1 MSDLII
7 EVVAGPMD
15 GLLCE
20 LANGA
25 TIGRSVGNALSI
37 SFDNMVSRRHV
48 QFVKEGAYWC
58 IKDLNSVN
66 GTYYRKQRLKVN
78 LSTPVEIN
86 EPVLV
91 GATVIRLAQGQPKKE
106 SSVITKALLQD
117 PRDVYEMAAPVLDVW
132 DRLYQNMP
140 EQGRYCDV
148 ELFFKELAAVTGP
161 QAGAR
166 DMERILSPV
175 GFGIWSSWLPSMFPF
190 VPEYN
195 LISNCLIIAP
205 RLWQILKIAS
215 RIAGGQPLAPKD
227 MVAAVRQEGRSLT
240 AQFID
245 SDTSVR
251 RVLDQVKMPAT
262 ISGHA
267 QKQDRCQNNIRRPDG
282 IRKKKLDTPGS
293 EPKTTASKQV
303 QIAAERLRFG
313 LNVEKLIHGF
323 ITDAK
328 IVSPGQGSCLLPG
341 FDKNLMEIAKSGD
354 VSLERQYLETMYHC
368 LAAILAAQQD
378 GYDLYGRQICR
389 RLEDSMDD
397 TKDYK
402 GGINFGAKKLKGR
415 QKTVNVIHS
424 TLARLESEGLGV
436 EIVRAKIRENIN
448 SFSRTGTSK
457 RRKSD

>member
-91 GATVIRLAQGQPKKE
+91 GATVLRLAQGQPKKD

-117 PRDVYEMAAPVLDVW
+117 PRDAYEMAAPVLDVW
-132 DRLYQNMP
+132 DRLYQNIP

-148 ELFFKELAAVTGP
+148 ELFFKELAAVFDP

-166 DMERILSPV
+166 NMERILSPG
-175 GFGIWSSWLPSMFPF
+175 GFGIWSTWLPSMFPF
-190 VPEYN
+190 IPEYN
-195 LISNCLIIAP
+195 LIPNCLAVAP

-215 RIAGGQPLAPKD
+215 RIAGGQPLEPKD
-227 MVAAVRQEGRSLT
+227 MVDAVRQEGRSLT
-240 AQFID
+240 ALYIE
-245 SDTSVR
+245 SDTLVRGILGRLKPSVKVSGQAQNRGMGQNSNR
-251 RVLDQVKMPAT
+251 RPYGKRKSKPAT
-262 ISGHA
+262 
-267 QKQDRCQNNIRRPDG
+267 
-282 IRKKKLDTPGS
+282 PGN
-293 EPKTTASKQV
+293 EPETTASEQL
-303 QIAAERLRFG
+303 QIASDRLRFG

-328 IVSPGQGSCLLPG
+328 ILSPGQGCCLLPG
-341 FDKNLMEIAKSGD
+341 FDKNLVQIAKSGD
-354 VSLERQYLETMYHC
+354 VNLERQYLEAMYHC

-378 GYDLYGRQICR
+378 GYDLYGQQICR

-415 QKTVNVIHS
+415 QKTVNTIHS
-424 TLARLESEGLGV
+424 TLARLESEGLGA
-436 EIVRAKIRENIN
+436 EIVRAKIRENI
-448 SFSRTGTSK
+448 SRFSRTRTST
-457 RRKSD
+457 RWESD